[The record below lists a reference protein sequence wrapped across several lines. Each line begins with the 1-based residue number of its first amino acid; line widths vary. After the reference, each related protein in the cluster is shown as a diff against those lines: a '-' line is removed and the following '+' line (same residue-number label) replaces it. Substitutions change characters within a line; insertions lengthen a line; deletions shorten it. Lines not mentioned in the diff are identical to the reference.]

1 MRTNK
6 NAPAFLMECKR
17 VFSVCVVNYCQ
28 LRRSRLASEENLESA
43 SRSGEAGFAGE
54 ADHVVVANSDEAIL
68 TGAGALRF
76 GLQQPSDRYTV
87 EIVTNCVIFV
97 SCLSFF
103 LNSSYDRSNHLVT
116 KNKDNPVSNV
126 CLAGFHSE

>member
-1 MRTNK
+1 MNNERARIPDGVQARFFGMCGK
-6 NAPAFLMECKR
+6 LLSAPAK
-17 VFSVCVVNYCQ
+17 Q
-28 LRRSRLASEENLESA
+28 ASPEENLESA

-54 ADHVVVANSDEAIL
+54 ADHVVVANSDEATL

-103 LNSSYDRSNHLVT
+103 FNSSYDRSNHLVT

-126 CLAGFHSE
+126 CLAGFRSE

>member
-1 MRTNK
+1 
-6 NAPAFLMECKR
+6 MECRR
-17 VFSVCVVNYCQ
+17 VFSVCVVNSCQ
-28 LRRSRLASEENLESA
+28 LRRRRLASEENLESA
-43 SRSGEAGFAGE
+43 SSSGEAGFAGE